1 MKPKQAG
8 GAGSSLLGGQ
18 DISSPHF
25 RTLYGVHET
34 FARALE
40 TDLSAFLQAEI
51 RASLSEISF
60 VTCGDFNR
68 TLSNPTCWIV
78 MRLHP
83 GRETMVLH
91 LESATVFTLLELLMG
106 GKGDAAVL
114 APRELTEIEWSLLEE
129 VIRVLVRPLGEAWR
143 VFREVE
149 FVVDS
154 MGSDPARIVCPD
166 PMRPVGRI
174 VFQLQFDKFSG
185 NFAIA
190 VPQGLFDATAASQE
204 SEEGP
209 PAPNQADVER
219 NLGLL
224 ENAMVELEVK
234 LQGPTLEFKDLMAL
248 KTGQI
253 LTFNYPLRD
262 PIHASANGA
271 LQISG
276 HIVGKGRKRAF
287 QVQELP

>member
-1 MKPKQAG
+1 MKPLQTR

-40 TDLSAFLQAEI
+40 TDLSAFLQSEI
-51 RASLSEISF
+51 RASLREITF
-60 VTCGDFNR
+60 VTSGDFNR
-68 TLSNPTCWIV
+68 TLSNPSCWIV
-78 MRLHP
+78 MHLHP
-83 GRETMVLH
+83 GRECMVLH

-106 GKGDAAVL
+106 GKGDSPLLAA
-114 APRELTEIEWSLLEE
+114 RELTEIEWSLLEE
-129 VIRVLVRPLGEAWR
+129 VVRVLVRPLGEAWR

-174 VFQLQFDKFSG
+174 VFQLQFGRHSG

-209 PAPNQADVER
+209 PAPDQADLER

-224 ENAMVELEVK
+224 ENAMVDLEVK
-234 LQGPTLEFKDLMAL
+234 LQGPTLEFKDLIAL
-248 KTGQI
+248 RTGQI

-262 PIHASANGA
+262 PVQASANGA
-271 LQISG
+271 VQIRG
-276 HIVGKGRKRAF
+276 HIVSAGRKRAF